1 MDVIEIITSRIHER
15 NTRFVFPSETAA
27 ALWARKA
34 CGLAGVRSVAANRF
48 LAWDRFKEEAVRAEV
63 RDKRPVPAVL
73 RRLFAEDLA
82 RKNAACAAAEQ
93 AVSTGQ
99 RSADAAANANV
110 SADVLSRPPFRALIP
125 PEFAEDGAVFAASI
139 AAMLPSLSLW
149 ENRQAD
155 LPPDDEDRDLRL
167 LKNEYTAFLERSSLF
182 EPAWEKPP
190 LRDRE
195 HDYYIFF
202 YEAMEDFEEFEE
214 LLRPEKTIHLIETP
228 KDGNV
233 PLYLYK
239 NSRAEIRAAALEI
252 RFLHEEKGIPWEDI
266 AVSVPGYED
275 MEPYLLREFS
285 LYHIPC
291 RSRSGRSLGDYNTG
305 RFFSLASLCTANNFS
320 FASLKALILNEH
332 LPWRCPDLNR
342 ELIEFGIKNNCVSGY
357 REDGVLKDIW
367 IEAFRQRP
375 GEKKLQR
382 YYRKLKNTL
391 KSMTE
396 ADDFSG
402 IRKHY
407 FAFRG
412 PVWKNGA
419 AAGPDHDEW
428 EAGFF
433 AREAVTPEGDA
444 ALARCVEELSALIRL
459 EGEYAG
465 IMPQGKD
472 AKGFPFGFFLSV
484 LREKQYVPQRRE
496 GGVNIFHYRVA
507 AAAPFACHFVLNAS
521 QDSARVRYQPL
532 EFLCGGKRDR
542 LGFRDKDVSGI
553 FFRLYQPLAQ
563 DKDDAVVFPQ
573 YTRISAAEES
583 FAGWTIPHSFFAGRT
598 EDPPE
603 TPPDPYIEERAWWA
617 GREDPAGCTADFPA
631 VLFPAQ
637 SKGFG
642 RWRQGLAVPD
652 GNFNLLYAPF
662 PADGAVRT
670 MIKEAAAKRRT
681 ESGSLRV
688 SATQDLDVFGKCPA
702 SWFYQRLLGLR
713 EFSLEAKMLDDASL
727 GLLYHEI
734 LHNLFE
740 KIRAEDGIFRSDHI
754 ERYRTW
760 TDFYTRETAKNY
772 EAFQGPLAAPVLS
785 AQARAVSRRLYIL
798 LKTEAWNFDGYTV
811 GDLETRFESEQ
822 NGIFLNGIIDRVSVS
837 PDGEP
842 VIIDYKTGGDHTKAA
857 STGTGNS
864 YPKQSQIS
872 LYVKL
877 YEEKSGAKA
886 GGACFML
893 INGHKLVTV
902 LGKTQKTRGD
912 NREKFQETLDS
923 LELYLEKFKSAVD
936 RLDFSSPGVPLKD
949 CMACV
954 YRSVCRTSFFLNSG
968 KSPGLEPDDVD

>member
-1 MDVIEIITSRIHER
+1 MNVIEKITSHIHER

-48 LAWDRFKEEAVRAEV
+48 LAWDRFKEEAVRAEAG
-63 RDKRPVPAVL
+63 DKRPVTAVL
-73 RRLFAEDLA
+73 RRLFAEDLI
-82 RKNAACAAAEQ
+82 RKNAALAAAGQ
-93 AVSTGQ
+93 AVPAGQ
-99 RSADAAANANV
+99 AGAP
-110 SADVLSRPPFRALIP
+110 VLSRLPFAALIP
-125 PEFAEDGAVFAASI
+125 PEFAEGGAVFAASI

-149 ENRQAD
+149 ESRQAD
-155 LPPDDEDRDLRL
+155 VPFDDEDRDLRL
-167 LKNEYTAFLERSSLF
+167 LKNEYAAFLERSSLF

-202 YEAMEDFEEFEE
+202 YEAMEDFGEFEE

-228 KDGNV
+228 KNGNV

-252 RFLHEEKGIPWEDI
+252 RSLHEEKGIPWEDI

-291 RSRSGRSLGDYNTG
+291 RSRSGRPLGDYNTG
-305 RFFSLASLCTANNFS
+305 RFFLLASLCTANNFS
-320 FASLKALILNEH
+320 FTSLKALILNEH

-342 ELIEFGIKNNCVSGY
+342 KLIEFGIENNCVSGY
-357 REDGVLKDIW
+357 REDGGLKDIW

-382 YYRKLKNTL
+382 YYRELKSAL

-396 ADDFSG
+396 ADNFSG
-402 IRKHY
+402 VRKHY

-419 AAGPDHDEW
+419 DAGPDHDEW
-428 EAGFF
+428 KAGFF
-433 AREAVTPEGDA
+433 MREAVTAEGDA
-444 ALARCVEELSALIRL
+444 VLARCVEELSALIRL
-459 EGEYAG
+459 EEEYAE
-465 IMPQGKD
+465 IMPRGKD
-472 AKGFPFGFFLSV
+472 AKGFPFEFFLSA

-521 QDSARVRYQPL
+521 QDGARVRYQPL
-532 EFLCGGKRDR
+532 EFLRGGKRDR
-542 LGFRDKDVSGI
+542 LGFRDKDVSDI
-553 FFRLYQPLAQ
+553 FFRLYQPLAS
-563 DKDDAVVFPQ
+563 DKDDADAFSQ

-603 TPPDPYIEERAWWA
+603 TPADPYIEERAWWA
-617 GREDPAGCTADFPA
+617 GREDPAGCTVDFPA

-637 SKGFG
+637 IKGFS
-642 RWRQGLAVPD
+642 RWRRKLAVPD

-662 PADGAVRT
+662 PADGAAYT
-670 MIKEAAAKRRT
+670 LIKKAVAKQRT
-681 ESGSLRV
+681 ESGALRV

-702 SWFYQRLLGLR
+702 LWFYQRVLGVR

-727 GLLYHEI
+727 GLLYHRI
-734 LHNLFE
+734 LYKLFE
-740 KIRAEDGIFRSDHI
+740 RIRAEDRIFRSDHM
-754 ERYRTW
+754 ELYRTW
-760 TDFYTRETAKNY
+760 TDFYTREAAKNY
-772 EAFQGPLAAPVLS
+772 EAFQGPLAAPILS
-785 AQARAVSRRLYIL
+785 AQVRAVSSRLYIL
-798 LKTEAWNFDGYTV
+798 LKTEALNFDGYAV
-811 GDLETRFESEQ
+811 GDLEARFESEQ

-842 VIIDYKTGGDHTKAA
+842 VIVDYKTGGIH
-857 STGTGNS
+857 
-864 YPKQSQIS
+864 
-872 LYVKL
+872 
-877 YEEKSGAKA
+877 
-886 GGACFML
+886 
-893 INGHKLVTV
+893 
-902 LGKTQKTRGD
+902 
-912 NREKFQETLDS
+912 
-923 LELYLEKFKSAVD
+923 
-936 RLDFSSPGVPLKD
+936 
-949 CMACV
+949 
-954 YRSVCRTSFFLNSG
+954 
-968 KSPGLEPDDVD
+968 

>member
-1 MDVIEIITSRIHER
+1 MSVIEKISSHIHER
-15 NTRFVFPSETAA
+15 NVRFVFPSETAA

-63 RDKRPVPAVL
+63 RDKRPVSAVL
-73 RRLFAEDLA
+73 RRLFVEDLI
-82 RKNAACAAAEQ
+82 RKNAACAAAGQ
-93 AVSTGQ
+93 AASTGQ
-99 RSADAAANANV
+99 RSAPLAINADARSRLPFAALV
-110 SADVLSRPPFRALIP
+110 P

-155 LPPDDEDRDLRL
+155 LLLDDEDRDLRL
-167 LKNEYTAFLERSSLF
+167 LKNEYAAFLERSSLF
-182 EPAWEKPP
+182 EPAWERPP

-202 YEAMEDFEEFEE
+202 YEAMEDFDEFEA

-228 KDGNV
+228 KNGNV

-252 RFLHEEKGIPWEDI
+252 RLLHEEKGIPWEDI

-305 RFFSLASLCTANNFS
+305 RFFLLASLCTANNFS
-320 FASLKALILNEH
+320 FNSLKALILNER

-357 REDGVLKDIW
+357 REGGGLKDTW

-382 YYRKLKNTL
+382 YYRKLKSALT
-391 KSMTE
+391 SMTE
-396 ADDFSG
+396 ADSFSG
-402 IRKHY
+402 VRKHY

-419 AAGPDHDEW
+419 AAGPDHEEW

-433 AREAVTPEGDA
+433 AREAVTAEGDA
-444 ALARCVEELSALIRL
+444 VLARCVEELSVLIRL
-459 EGEYAG
+459 ETEYAEITPRG
-465 IMPQGKD
+465 EA
-472 AKGFPFGFFLSV
+472 AKGFPFEFFLSA

-521 QDSARVRYQPL
+521 QDSAKVRYQPL
-532 EFLCGGKRDR
+532 EFLRGDKRDK
-542 LGFRDKDVSGI
+542 LGFRDKDVSDI
-553 FFRLYQPLAQ
+553 FFRLYQPLAP
-563 DKDDAVVFPQ
+563 DKNDAGIFPQ

-603 TPPDPYIEERAWWA
+603 TPPDPYVKERAWWA
-617 GREDPAGCTADFPA
+617 GREDPAGSAADFPA

-637 SKGFG
+637 SKGFS
-642 RWRQGLAVPD
+642 RWRRKLAVPD
-652 GNFNLLYAPF
+652 GNFNLLSAPF
-662 PADGAVRT
+662 PADGAAYT
-670 MIKEAAAKRRT
+670 AIKAAAAKRRT
-681 ESGSLRV
+681 ESGALRV
-688 SATQDLDVFGKCPA
+688 SATQDLDIFGACPA
-702 SWFYQRLLGLR
+702 SWFYRRLLGLR

-734 LHNLFE
+734 LRKLFE
-740 KIRAEDGIFRSDHI
+740 KIRTEDRIFRSDHM
-754 ERYRTW
+754 ELYRTW

-772 EAFQGPLAAPVLS
+772 EAFQGPLAAPILS
-785 AQARAVSRRLYIL
+785 AQVRAVSGRLYIL
-798 LKTEAWNFDGYTV
+798 LKTEASNFDGYTV

-822 NGIFLNGIIDRVSVS
+822 NGVFLNGIIDRISVS
-837 PDGEP
+837 PDDEP
-842 VIIDYKTGGDHTKAA
+842 VIIDYKTGGSHTKAA
-857 STGTGNS
+857 STGAGNS
-864 YPKQSQIS
+864 PPKQSQIS

-877 YEEKSGAKA
+877 YEEKSGVKA

-902 LGKTQKTRGD
+902 LGKTQKTSGD
-912 NREKFQETLDS
+912 SREKFQETLDS
-923 LELYLEKFKSAVD
+923 IEIYLEKFKSAVD
-936 RLDFSSPGVPLKD
+936 RLDFSSPDIPLKD

-968 KSPGLEPDDVD
+968 KSSGLEPADVY